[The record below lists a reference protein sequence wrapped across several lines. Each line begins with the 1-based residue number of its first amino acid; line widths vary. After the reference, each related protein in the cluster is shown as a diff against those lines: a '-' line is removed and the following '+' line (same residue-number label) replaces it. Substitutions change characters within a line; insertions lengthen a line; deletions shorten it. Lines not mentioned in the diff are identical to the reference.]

1 MKIIFVRH
9 GKDVERYRGGWSSL
23 DLIEQGRIQAERLAE
38 YLFSNR
44 KTLDVRRIISSDLS
58 RTLSTAKYLSDKLE
72 IAVEPEPKLRE
83 MNNGD
88 LAGMLHT
95 EALAKYPGVFYN
107 TLSMEEHYPNGE
119 SPLEFY
125 DRISRWFFDFLRIC
139 DESQGNMIV
148 VTHGGVINIIYH
160 LVRKIDWT
168 NKSKPYKAS
177 NCSLHILD
185 TQAMDFELE
194 NFVPFD

>member
-9 GKDVERYRGGWSSL
+9 GKDDERYRGGWSSL

-72 IAVEPEPKLRE
+72 IAVEPEPKRRE

>member
-1 MKIIFVRH
+1 MKSIFVRH
-9 GKDVERYRGGWSSL
+9 GKDDERYRGGWSSL